1 MFISRFVNK
10 YTANFKT
17 LPLIINKIKSNNQIP
32 IIDYANE
39 NFKKYKNNKEVI
51 QYTLK
56 KYPNNTIAL
65 KLSSLGLGLDN
76 LKDVDIYN
84 NAKNIIEIA
93 KNNNCTIMID
103 AEQDDIQK
111 KINNFTDDFIK
122 KYNYNKPIIYK
133 TYQMY
138 RKDSYDIF
146 QKDLEYF
153 KDKHLGIKLVRGAYY
168 NTDKGKNVLFS
179 EKKDTDNS
187 FNNAVEFFN
196 NKNNHKHHLV
206 IASHNKKSID
216 LLNNYNHPNIS
227 IAHLLGFSDKLS
239 NNMTKKYK
247 VYKYVPFGN
256 YKDIFPY
263 LIRRLYE
270 NYPILLHLN
279 K

>member
-1 MFISRFVNK
+1 MFISRFINK

-17 LPLIINKIKSNNQIP
+17 LPLIINKIKSKNQIP

-39 NFKKYKNNKEVI
+39 NFKEYKQNQEVI
-51 QYTLK
+51 QHTIN

-65 KLSSLGLGLDN
+65 KLSSLGLGLGLTN
-76 LKDVDIYN
+76 LKDIDIYK

-122 KYNYNKPIIYK
+122 KYNYEKPIIYK

-138 RKDSYDIF
+138 RKDSYQIF

-153 KDKHLGIKLVRGAYY
+153 KDIHLGIKLVRGAYY
-168 NTDKGKNVLFS
+168 NTDKKKNVLFS

-187 FNNAVEFFN
+187 FNNAVE
-196 NKNNHKHHLV
+196 
-206 IASHNKKSID
+206 SI
-216 LLNNYNHPNIS
+216 
-227 IAHLLGFSDKLS
+227 G
-239 NNMTKKYK
+239 
-247 VYKYVPFGN
+247 
-256 YKDIFPY
+256 
-263 LIRRLYE
+263 IR
-270 NYPILLHLN
+270 
-279 K
+279 